1 MVVCSVLVLRAP
13 IGFGDA
19 AVFWSP
25 AVFLE
30 RWCRIFVV
38 TRWRWLSK
46 RGTRIWSWCY
56 IVCAVDSLFLSS
68 LVQAIA
74 YPVLHQFGALGT
86 LFSLLCWS
94 FSPRCHPYF
103 HGSLSHYDCR
113 PRSVLFLVAPL
124 HGSFYPVLVVF
135 GSVPAGDPSGG
146 PLMSARRDSFARV
159 GDVSLGG
166 IG

>member
-1 MVVCSVLVLRAP
+1 MAVAWHGRCRVVACSVLVLRAP

-30 RWCRIFVV
+30 RWCRIPFVV

-86 LFSLLCWS
+86 LYSLLCWS
-94 FSPRCHPYF
+94 FSSRCHPYF
-103 HGSLSHYDCR
+103 HGSLSHYDGR
-113 PRSVLFLVAPL
+113 PRSVVCFWSLR
-124 HGSFYPVLVVF
+124 YMVVF
-135 GSVPAGDPSGG
+135 IPFWSCSVLCMP
-146 PLMSARRDSFARV
+146 
-159 GDVSLGG
+159 G
-166 IG
+166 ILREDR